1 MFIQK
6 ELECSDSARDGT
18 KFNSS
23 DTFGN
28 MRALDQGNITGIFP
42 SLIDHIDSSLN
53 FGSHIGYIAKKIER
67 SIGIL
72 SKLVRDCVVLANFS
86 RWNSSLEFLKM
97 PLGLLSIYFT
107 VSL

>member
-28 MRALDQGNITGIFP
+28 MRALDPFENRGI
-42 SLIDHIDSSLN
+42 SL
-53 FGSHIGYIAKKIER
+53 GYSPVLLI
-67 SIGIL
+67 IL
-72 SKLVRDCVVLANFS
+72 ILV
-86 RWNSSLEFLKM
+86 
-97 PLGLLSIYFT
+97 
-107 VSL
+107 